1 MNEATRACAL
11 LLRAGALPRT
21 EVPGLDVPEVRREI
35 EKRLRG
41 VGLVLATSPYSD
53 HVGIRLAPEM
63 ASDPAFEAAS
73 NLGLR
78 ADACALLVVLWVR
91 LVLSQR
97 SDAGPPPKALLSE
110 TDEVPGKNR
119 LQVRLDTL
127 ARELRPL
134 LGDRRH
140 IRDLVSQLRRLNFL
154 AGQGE
159 VIEAGPLLELGI
171 DSDRMIAF
179 LRGGVLEGLLKESE
193 RTDRGSR
200 RSEGD
205 SVAGIA
211 GIAGFA
217 AQVLEILRRLG
228 GSAGMTELV
237 RETGAPASRLRIV
250 LRSLAE
256 AGHVKRTGERRS
268 SRYHLAG
275 LNEPGS

>member
-1 MNEATRACAL
+1 MTEATRACAL
-11 LLRAGALPRT
+11 LLRAGALPRQ

-41 VGLVLATSPYSD
+41 VGLILATSPYSE

-91 LVLSQR
+91 LVLSRR
-97 SDAGPPPKALLSE
+97 SDAKAPLSE
-110 TDEVPGKNR
+110 TGENPERSR

-179 LRGGVLEGLLKESE
+179 LRGGVLEGLLKDSE
-193 RTDRGSR
+193 RGERGAR
-200 RSEGD
+200 RSEADGL
-205 SVAGIA
+205 
-211 GIAGFA
+211 AGFA

-256 AGHVKRTGERRS
+256 TGHVKRTGERRS
-268 SRYHLAG
+268 ARYHLAEG
-275 LNEPGS
+275 ETDAS

>member
-63 ASDPAFEAAS
+63 AADPAFEAAS

-97 SDAGPPPKALLSE
+97 PEGKAPLSE
-110 TDEVPGKNR
+110 TDEVAGKNR

-193 RTDRGSR
+193 RTDRGAR

-205 SVAGIA
+205 

-256 AGHVKRTGERRS
+256 GGHVKRTGERRS
-268 SRYHLAG
+268 ARYHLAGLAG

>member
-21 EVPGLDVPEVRREI
+21 EVPGIDVPEVRREI

-91 LVLSQR
+91 LVLSLR
-97 SDAGPPPKALLSE
+97 APKTLLSE
-110 TDEVPGKNR
+110 TDESPGKSPI
-119 LQVRLDTL
+119 QVRLDTL

-193 RTDRGSR
+193 RTDRGAR

-205 SVAGIA
+205 GL
-211 GIAGFA
+211 AGFA

-250 LRSLAE
+250 LRSLGE

-268 SRYHLAG
+268 ARYHLAE

>member
-1 MNEATRACAL
+1 MNHEAVRACAL
-11 LLRAGALPRT
+11 LLRAGALPRS

-91 LVLSQR
+91 LVLSRR
-97 SDAGPPPKALLSE
+97 SEAKAPLSE
-110 TDEVPGKNR
+110 TGEPTERSR

-140 IRDLVSQLRRLNFL
+140 IRDLVGQLRRLNFL

-179 LRGGVLEGLLKESE
+179 LRGGVLEGLLSE
-193 RTDRGSR
+193 RTERGAR

-205 SVAGIA
+205 GL
-211 GIAGFA
+211 AGFA

-268 SRYHLAG
+268 ARYHLAG
-275 LNEPGS
+275 AGPDAS

>member
-1 MNEATRACAL
+1 MTEATRACAL
-11 LLRAGALPRT
+11 LLRAGALPRN

-97 SDAGPPPKALLSE
+97 SDVGDVGKAPLSE

-193 RTDRGSR
+193 RTERGAR

-205 SVAGIA
+205 GL
-211 GIAGFA
+211 AGFA

-268 SRYHLAG
+268 ARYHLAG